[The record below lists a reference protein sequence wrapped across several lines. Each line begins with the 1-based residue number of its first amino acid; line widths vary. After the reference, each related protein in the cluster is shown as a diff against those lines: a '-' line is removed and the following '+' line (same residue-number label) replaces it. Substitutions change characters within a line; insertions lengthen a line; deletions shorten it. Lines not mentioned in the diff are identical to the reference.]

1 MKMSS
6 DADIRELKKSLRN
19 RIIEKR
25 NLIDE
30 AEREKKSRKIY
41 EKLCKNTVFCNAE
54 TIFFFA
60 GYGSEVKTLFMIE
73 DMLKSGK
80 SIALPRVISKTE
92 MRFFK
97 IDSLENLIDGYKGIP
112 EPEEKCPEIEESDL
126 ILMPGVAFDTDR
138 NRIGYGRGY
147 YDRFISESARTVR
160 TIAICFDEQIV
171 EKVPVNENDL
181 RPELIITDLREIR

>member
-1 MKMSS
+1 MSS
-6 DADIRELKKSLRN
+6 DSDIRELKKSLRN

-30 AEREKKSRKIY
+30 VEREKKSRKIY
-41 EKLCKNTVFCNAE
+41 EKLCKNKVFCNAE

-92 MRFFK
+92 MRFLK

-112 EPEEKCPEIEESDL
+112 EPEESCFEIKEADL

-147 YDRFISESARTVR
+147 YDRFISESARTAR
-160 TIAICFDEQIV
+160 TIAICYDEQIV